1 MLRRF
6 ADSMSFGLCLRP
18 PGTSNRAPMTDTEQ
32 QGVLALEDGSVFRG
46 TGFGARATVVG
57 EAVFNTSMTGYQEIL
72 TDPSYFGQI
81 VAMTTPQIGNYGVN
95 LEDEESDGPKVAGFV
110 VRECSPVVS
119 NWRSAEPLPDYL
131 TRHGVPGVEGV
142 DTRALTKRI
151 RVHGAMKACLSTEG
165 ISDEEAVKRAREWP
179 GLVGV
184 DYVKEVTCREPY
196 KFAPEP
202 RDAPFAI
209 PGTTLTRGSGGEGAD
224 KKRYPIV
231 AIDMGLK
238 RNILRLLH
246 NAGFD
251 ITVVPATA
259 TAEEILAHNPK
270 GLFISNG
277 PGDPAAVTY
286 AHESVAGLLPKL
298 PVFGICMGHQIISHA
313 LGAGTVKLKFGHRGG
328 NQPVKNIEDGCVAI
342 TAQNHGFAST
352 KEEIER
358 CGAVVTEINLNDK
371 TVAGL
376 RHRSLPVFSVQYHP
390 EASPGPHDSGP
401 LFDKFY
407 AAVARAAVKS

>member
-1 MLRRF
+1 
-6 ADSMSFGLCLRP
+6 
-18 PGTSNRAPMTDTEQ
+18 MTDTDQ

-46 TGFGARATVVG
+46 TAFGARATVVG

-81 VAMTTPQIGNYGVN
+81 VAMTATQIGNYGVN
-95 LEDEESDGPKVAGFV
+95 HEDEESDGPKVAAFV

-131 TRHGVPGVEGV
+131 ARHGIPGLEGI

-151 RVHGAMKACLSTEG
+151 RVHGAMKACLSTAG

-196 KFAPEP
+196 TFAPEP
-202 RDAPFAI
+202 RDTPFSI
-209 PGTTLTRGSGGEGAD
+209 PGTELKRGSGDSAQR
-224 KKRYPIV
+224 KRYPIV

-246 NAGFD
+246 KAGFD

-286 AHESVAGLLPKL
+286 THESVAALLPKL
-298 PVFGICMGHQIISHA
+298 PTFGICMGHQIISHA
-313 LGAGTVKLKFGHRGG
+313 LGAGTMKLKFGHRGG
-328 NQPVKNIEDGCVAI
+328 NQPVKNIEDGTVAI

-358 CGAVVTEINLNDK
+358 CGAVVTEINLNDR

-376 RHRSLPVFSVQYHP
+376 RHQSLPVFSVQYHP
-390 EASPGPHDSGP
+390 EASPGPHDSDP

-407 AAVARAAVKS
+407 EAVARAAEKS